1 MKGTFNLRKP
11 KDTKP
16 TLIVFSAYFKT
27 ERKKFV
33 YSTGES
39 ILPSE
44 WDFENRQPNNLK
56 GRGGNSEQ
64 HRSIKRQVDR
74 YDVFLAELVNRYKN
88 INEELDIETTRK
100 EFDKE
105 FKRVEAVS
113 NNFFMIYQ
121 RFLDSKRNNH
131 TDTAN
136 SSSTI
141 KRYEYNETILKDF
154 QAHSKKSLHFN
165 KINSEFYNDYINY
178 CVTVKK
184 HSSNTLRRNVGLL
197 KTFLNW
203 ALENNHTYN
212 ADFKKFKSPK
222 AQATDEVA
230 LTFEQVKAI
239 YEHDLSE
246 KKKLERVRDIFVFGC
261 STGMRISNYSK
272 VTKNDIE
279 NGCIKVVDKK
289 NNDKYL
295 KIPLNDFSLEIL
307 EKYDYKL
314 PVISTQKFNK
324 YIKEVFKEL
333 KYKHNIK
340 KVTKIGNKV
349 IETPIPFYDRI
360 SSHTARRSFITIMKN
375 KKIPDK
381 VIMEFTGH
389 KSLEVFNKYYK
400 PNEDDKKDFMM
411 DVWSK

>member
-1 MKGTFNLRKP
+1 M
-11 KDTKP
+11 
-16 TLIVFSAYFKT
+16 
-27 ERKKFV
+27 
-33 YSTGES
+33 
-39 ILPSE
+39 
-44 WDFENRQPNNLK
+44 
-56 GRGGNSEQ
+56 
-64 HRSIKRQVDR
+64 
-74 YDVFLAELVNRYKN
+74 
-88 INEELDIETTRK
+88 DIETTRK

-121 RFLDSKRNNH
+121 RFLESKRNNH

-136 SSSTI
+136 SASTI
-141 KRYEYNETILKDF
+141 KRYEYHETILKDF
-154 QAHSKKSLHFN
+154 QQHTKKSLHFN

-212 ADFKKFKSPK
+212 AEFKKFKSPK

-279 NGCIKVVDKK
+279 DGCIKVVDKK

-307 EKYDYKL
+307 EKYNYKL
-314 PVISTQKFNK
+314 PIISTQKFNK

-400 PNEDDKKDFMM
+400 PNEDDKKEFMM
-411 DVWSK
+411 DVWSKKVKI